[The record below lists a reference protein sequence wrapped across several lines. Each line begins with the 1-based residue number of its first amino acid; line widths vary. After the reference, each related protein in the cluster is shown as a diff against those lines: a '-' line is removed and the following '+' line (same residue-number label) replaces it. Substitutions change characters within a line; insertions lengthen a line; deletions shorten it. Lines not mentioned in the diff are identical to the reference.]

1 MSEPLPVMKTT
12 QAYEEGR
19 QAAREEL
26 ARGAERKI
34 VQEHLD
40 APALEGD
47 QYFEQFD
54 SLEDAVTESKT
65 EVYVASIRRLGVFQ
79 KRNKVIRVK
88 PRKKAK
94 KK

>member
-1 MSEPLPVMKTT
+1 MTEKTEKPKKL
-12 QAYEEGR
+12 Y
-19 QAAREEL
+19 L
-26 ARGAERKI
+26 
-34 VQEHLD
+34 VWN
-40 APALEGD
+40 GD
-47 QYFEQFD
+47 DEYQYFEQFD
-54 SLEDAVTESKT
+54 SLEDAVTDSKT

>member
-1 MSEPLPVMKTT
+1 M
-12 QAYEEGR
+12 Q
-19 QAAREEL
+19 
-26 ARGAERKI
+26 
-34 VQEHLD
+34 QEQEKPKKLY
-40 APALEGD
+40 LVWTGD
-47 QYFEQFD
+47 DEYQYFEQFD

>member
-1 MSEPLPVMKTT
+1 MTDQSEKPKKLYLVWNDDDE
-12 QAYEEGR
+12 Y
-19 QAAREEL
+19 
-26 ARGAERKI
+26 
-34 VQEHLD
+34 
-40 APALEGD
+40 

-54 SLEDAVTESKT
+54 SLEDAVRESKT
-65 EVYVASIRRLGVFQ
+65 EVFIASIRRLGVFQ

>member
-1 MSEPLPVMKTT
+1 MT
-12 QAYEEGR
+12 
-19 QAAREEL
+19 
-26 ARGAERKI
+26 
-34 VQEHLD
+34 
-40 APALEGD
+40 D
-47 QYFEQFD
+47 QTEKPKKLYLVWNDSDEYHYFEQFD

>member
-1 MSEPLPVMKTT
+1 MTEQTEKPKKLYLVWNDDDE
-12 QAYEEGR
+12 Y
-19 QAAREEL
+19 
-26 ARGAERKI
+26 
-34 VQEHLD
+34 
-40 APALEGD
+40 

-54 SLEDAVTESKT
+54 SLEDAVNESKT